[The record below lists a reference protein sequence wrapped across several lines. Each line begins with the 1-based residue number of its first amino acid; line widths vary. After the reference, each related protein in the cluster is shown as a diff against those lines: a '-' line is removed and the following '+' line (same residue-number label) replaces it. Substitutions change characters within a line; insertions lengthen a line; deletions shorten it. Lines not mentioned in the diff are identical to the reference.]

1 LEDTYLVRIT
11 ARWELLQQVEDDVE
25 DVEDQHHNTKALRH
39 LPLHA
44 HDRSNHCA
52 KHKDQQKDGTG
63 NALRTLSTEVK
74 WLAIDY
80 GIEES
85 EAAKSVD
92 VDATTPATAW
102 DVAVV
107 VLVVVRLVTVDLAAV
122 VVVLMTVVIV
132 IVAFVVLVVVDIVVV
147 VAAFVVLVV
156 VDLVLVVRTVVV
168 VGAAVV
174 VLGAVFVVVVALV
187 VVIAFVI
194 VVAFVAFE
202 VRVALVVPTKW
213 FVEPVFPR
221 LACLVRVL
229 ADAKAV
235 MEAAVLATVGFVIA
249 ETVVPAVS
257 STA

>member
-1 LEDTYLVRIT
+1 MHAVVVTFADPFGR
-11 ARWELLQQVEDDVE
+11 
-25 DVEDQHHNTKALRH
+25 
-39 LPLHA
+39 PL
-44 HDRSNHCA
+44 
-52 KHKDQQKDGTG
+52 
-63 NALRTLSTEVK
+63 
-74 WLAIDY
+74 
-80 GIEES
+80 S

-168 VGAAVV
+168 VVAAVV
-174 VLGAVFVVVVALV
+174 VVLVAVFV

-194 VVAFVAFE
+194 VVASVVFE
-202 VRVALVVPTKW
+202 VRVAPVVPSKWLVELVVPR
-213 FVEPVFPR
+213 P
-221 LACLVRVL
+221 ACLVRVL
-229 ADAKAV
+229 ADAMAV
-235 MEAAVLATVGFVIA
+235 LEAAVLATVGSVIA
-249 ETVVPAVS
+249 EIVVPAAS

>member
-1 LEDTYLVRIT
+1 MHAVVVTFGDPFG
-11 ARWELLQQVEDDVE
+11 
-25 DVEDQHHNTKALRH
+25 
-39 LPLHA
+39 LPF
-44 HDRSNHCA
+44 
-52 KHKDQQKDGTG
+52 
-63 NALRTLSTEVK
+63 
-74 WLAIDY
+74 
-80 GIEES
+80 S
-85 EAAKSVD
+85 EAVNAVEL
-92 VDATTPATAW
+92 DATPPAAAAW
-102 DVAVV
+102 DVA
-107 VLVVVRLVTVDLAAV
+107 VVVRLVTVDLAAV
-122 VVVLMTVVIV
+122 VVVLMTVVIIIIAFV
-132 IVAFVVLVVVDIVVV
+132 VPVFMDLVAVVVAFVVLIVVH
-147 VAAFVVLVV
+147 
-156 VDLVLVVRTVVV
+156 LVLVVRTVVV